1 MTGAIRAVFFGSP
14 GAGAFNAAGV
24 AGLARAAERLGV
36 AVDTVWSP
44 DPARRAEVV
53 RQAATGAALVIAHG
67 GQGEAPVAAVAPDF
81 PAVRFAVTQGR
92 IAGPNLA
99 CFEVLQEHSAFLA
112 GALAGWWS
120 EGRPVAHLS
129 GEPVPP
135 GLRGRAAFAAG
146 LAHAAPGTRLL
157 TGFCGN
163 QHDAALAQRWTEA
176 QCAAGAVLQF
186 AMLDGGRPGAMA
198 ALRRNGARAI
208 GNVHDWTV
216 EDPAFLASAVADN
229 GWCIGAALEAHLR
242 DDWHDARVGLER
254 PGAVRLALAADVPPP
269 LAARCEALAGDIIA
283 GRIAIP
289 EHYGGEAFS
298 PAAC

>member
-1 MTGAIRAVFFGSP
+1 MTGAIRAVFFGRP

-24 AGLARAAERLGV
+24 AGVARMADSLAMT
-36 AVDTVWSP
+36 VDTIWSP
-44 DPARRAEVV
+44 DPSRRADVL
-53 RQAATGAALVIAHG
+53 RDAAAGAALVIAHG

-81 PAVRFAVTQGR
+81 PHVRFAVTQGR
-92 IAGPNLA
+92 IAGPNIA

-120 EGRPVAHLS
+120 AGRPVAHLS

-146 LAHAAPGTRLL
+146 LAHAAPGTALL

-163 QHDAALAQRWTEA
+163 QHDPALAEAWTEA

-198 ALRRNGARAI
+198 ALRRHGARAI
-208 GNVHDWTV
+208 GNVHDWTA

-229 GWCIGAALEAHLR
+229 GWCIAAALQAHLR
-242 DDWHDARVGLER
+242 DEWRDARIGLER
-254 PGAVRLALAADVPPP
+254 PEAVRLALAADVPPA
-269 LAARCEALAGDIIA
+269 LAARCDALAAEVIA

-289 EHYGGEAFS
+289 EHYAGPAFA
-298 PAAC
+298 PTG

>member
-1 MTGAIRAVFFGSP
+1 MAGGTIRAVFFGRP

-24 AGLARAAERLGV
+24 AGLAQTADRLGV
-36 AVDTVWSP
+36 AVETVWSP
-44 DPARRAEVV
+44 DPGRRAEVV
-53 RQAATGAALVIAHG
+53 AAAARGATLVIAHG
-67 GQGEAPVAAVAPDF
+67 GQGEAPVAAVAPNF

-92 IAGPNLA
+92 IAGPNIA

-120 EGRPVAHLS
+120 AGQPVAHLS

-146 LAHAAPGTRLL
+146 LAHAAPGTRFL

-163 QHDAALAQRWTEA
+163 QHDPALAEAWTEA

-198 ALRRNGARAI
+198 ALRRHGARAI

-229 GWCIGAALEAHLR
+229 GWCIAAALEAHLR
-242 DDWHDARVGLER
+242 DDWRDARIGLER
-254 PGAVRLALAADVPPP
+254 AEAVRLALAPDVPPA
-269 LAARCEALAGDIIA
+269 LAARIEALAGQVVD
-283 GRIAIP
+283 GRTVVP
-289 EHYGGEAFS
+289 EHYDGGEFNIG
-298 PAAC
+298 P

>member
-1 MTGAIRAVFFGSP
+1 M
-14 GAGAFNAAGV
+14 
-24 AGLARAAERLGV
+24 ARATEDAGI
-36 AVDTVWSP
+36 AVETVWCP
-44 DPARRAEVV
+44 DPAQRIDVLRA
-53 RQAATGAALVIAHG
+53 AASGASLVIAHG

-81 PAVRFAVTQGR
+81 PTVRFAVTQGR
-92 IAGPNLA
+92 IAGPNIA

-146 LAHAAPGTRLL
+146 LAHAAPATRFL

-163 QHDAALAQRWTEA
+163 QHDPALAEAWTAA

-186 AMLDGGRPGAMA
+186 AMLDGGRPGAMV

-208 GNVHDWTV
+208 GNVHDWTM
-216 EDPAFLASAVADN
+216 EDPTFLASAIADN
-229 GWCIGAALEAHLR
+229 GWCIAAALSAHHR
-242 DDWHDARVGLER
+242 DDWRDARIGLER
-254 PGAVRLALAADVPPP
+254 PEAVRLALAADVPRL
-269 LAARCEALAGDIIA
+269 LADRIAALAGEVIA
-283 GRIAIP
+283 GHIAIP
-289 EHYGGEAFS
+289 EHYVGLEFR
-298 PAAC
+298 PVD

>member
-1 MTGAIRAVFFGSP
+1 VIRAVFFGRP

-24 AGLARAAERLGV
+24 AGLARATERLGL
-36 AVDTVWSP
+36 TVETIWSP
-44 DPARRAEVV
+44 DPARRVDVLRE
-53 RQAATGAALVIAHG
+53 AAAGASLVIAHG

-92 IAGPNLA
+92 IAGPNIA

-120 EGRPVAHLS
+120 AGRPVAHLS

-146 LAHAAPGTRLL
+146 LAHAAPGTAFL

-163 QHDAALAQRWTEA
+163 QHDPALAEGWTEA

-198 ALRRNGARAI
+198 ALRRHGARAI
-208 GNVHDWTV
+208 GNVHDWTA
-216 EDPAFLASAVADN
+216 EDPTFLASAIADN
-229 GWCIGAALEAHLR
+229 GWCIAAALEAHRR
-242 DDWHDARVGLER
+242 DDWHDARIGLER
-254 PGAVRLALAADVPPP
+254 PEAVRLALAPDVAP
-269 LAARCEALAGDIIA
+269 ALATRLGALAEDVIA
-283 GRIAIP
+283 GRITIP
-289 EHYGGEAFS
+289 EHYAGGEFNLA
-298 PAAC
+298 P

>member
-1 MTGAIRAVFFGSP
+1 VIRAVFFGAP

-24 AGLARAAERLGV
+24 AGLARATKRLGIGV
-36 AVDTVWSP
+36 ETVWAP
-44 DPARRAEVV
+44 DPVQRVEALRA
-53 RQAATGAALVIAHG
+53 AAKDAALVIAHG

-81 PAVRFAVTQGR
+81 PATRFAVTQGR
-92 IAGPNLA
+92 IAGPNIA

-120 EGRPVAHLS
+120 RGRPVAHLS

-146 LAHAAPGTRLL
+146 LARAAPGTPFL

-163 QHDAALAQRWTEA
+163 QHDAALAERWTEA

-198 ALRRNGARAI
+198 ALRRHGARAI
-208 GNVHDWTV
+208 GNVRDWTV
-216 EDPAFLASAVADN
+216 EDPLFLASAVADN
-229 GWCIGAALEAHLR
+229 GWCIEAALAAHLANAF
-242 DDWHDARVGLER
+242 HDSRAGIEL
-254 PGAVRLALAADVPPP
+254 PAAVRLVLAHDVPADLAERVEHLAAD
-269 LAARCEALAGDIIA
+269 LAA
-283 GRIAIP
+283 GRIEVP
-289 EHYGGEAFS
+289 EGYEGPDFA
-298 PAAC
+298 P

>member
-1 MTGAIRAVFFGSP
+1 MTIRAVFFGSP

-24 AGLARAAERLGV
+24 AGLARATARLGV
-36 AVDTVWSP
+36 AAETVWCP

-53 RQAATGAALVIAHG
+53 RDAARGAALVIAHG
-67 GQGEAPVAAVAPDF
+67 GQGEAPVAAMAPEA
-81 PAVRFAVTQGR
+81 PGTRFAVTQGR
-92 IAGPNLA
+92 IAGPNIA

-112 GALAGWWS
+112 GALAGWWA

-146 LAHAAPGTRLL
+146 LAHAAPGTRFL

-163 QHDAALAQRWTEA
+163 QHDPALADRWTEA

-198 ALRRNGARAI
+198 ALRRHGARAI
-208 GNVHDWTV
+208 GNVHDWTA
-216 EDPAFLASAVADN
+216 EDPVFLASAVADN
-229 GWCIGAALEAHLR
+229 GWCIEAAIRAHL
-242 DDWHDARVGLER
+242 DDAFADARIGLET
-254 PGAVRLALAADVPPP
+254 PAAVRLALAPDVPPA
-269 LAARCEALAGDIIA
+269 LAARCGALAAEIA
-283 GRIAIP
+283 GGRIAVP
-289 EHYGGEAFS
+289 EHYDGPSFA
-298 PAAC
+298 P